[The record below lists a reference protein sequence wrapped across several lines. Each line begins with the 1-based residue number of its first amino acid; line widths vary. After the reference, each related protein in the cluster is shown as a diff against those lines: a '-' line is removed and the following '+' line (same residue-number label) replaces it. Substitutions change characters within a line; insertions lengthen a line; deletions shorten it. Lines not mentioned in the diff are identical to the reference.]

1 MNRNSH
7 WFTKILIFDG
17 IVIAFYLLAPKFPL
31 QSSLCL
37 LLILCNLFVGSI
49 LKLYEQRDDRN
60 NRRFDMPTALNEK
73 QKKNAQNLLRYAT
86 AVMAFLSLT
95 TTAQGMHGY
104 VFKKMWLAYLGS
116 FGVQSI
122 LVVFSLLLCRFYVT
136 VGKCQWHDYIKKS
149 VKLSMVLFFSLSLMV
164 SSVFSFTYIADNA
177 YADSWAS
184 DRESMIQTY
193 LTNESYRLQQENERR
208 GKILIDKIYNIINE
222 DLSQSMKTIEQ
233 DETEKTN
240 ETVKELIDNIKDNSK
255 SLKPEVTIDLSGKI
269 NGNNKQYID
278 DLQNNFDQE
287 LKLNYENAVKNYS
300 ETIKDINSLKSTFS
314 DISDSKFYNDLTT
327 IIDDINDFKNDIK
340 NLKQQITYW
349 SNSQL
354 ILDVNTER
362 NMLDTDTN
370 TLEHY
375 FDRLNQKLTDIKN
388 ILDNTN
394 NNTTD
399 SVTNKLTALI
409 KDIYSLKITED
420 STKDNNNLI
429 NTITNNISD
438 ILETITSDDS
448 FSGEHTKALVDLKD
462 YIEQYQKYIELQ
474 KNLKNYCDIDMK
486 TVYNILIEKDPNEK
500 RKDNKTNKSSDTKSN
515 TDKNVKTSDKKKD
528 ASNSALDTTKQ
539 KNSSA
544 NTKELTEKK
553 WAEERNEDFFEFIGY
568 LKSLPD
574 ITAIDIEDDNI
585 TSESKESENTDSNN
599 SSDDSQNTNKNYNT
613 TEASQN
619 TNSNNSS
626 DNSEHTDANGSSNNS
641 KDTET
646 NNSSDNTTVWE
657 KIFSDNTNTNF
668 KEIYDSDKVLEK
680 TSTMQRNFLG
690 NLTMFERAFNYFLY
704 DYKMMAFFSAFIAI
718 YLDLSAFLVG
728 CFLYFT
734 EIFKEKA

>member
-164 SSVFSFTYIADNA
+164 SSVFSFTYITDNA

-184 DRESMIQTY
+184 DRESMIQTF
-193 LTNESYRLQQENERR
+193 LTNESYHLQQENERR
-208 GKILIDKIYNIINE
+208 GKILITKIYDIIKN
-222 DLSQSMKTIEQ
+222 DLSKSMENIKE
-233 DETEKTN
+233 DETKKTN

-255 SLKPEVTIDLSGKI
+255 SLKPKVTIDLSGKI

-287 LKLNYENAVKNYS
+287 LKPKYKNAVKNYGK
-300 ETIKDINSLKSTFS
+300 TIKKIDSLKSIFS

-327 IIDDINDFKNDIK
+327 ILDDIDDFKNDIK
-340 NLKQQITYW
+340 NLKQQITNW

-370 TLEHY
+370 TLEYY
-375 FDRLNQKLTDIKN
+375 FDRLNQKLTDIKS
-388 ILDNTN
+388 IIDNTN

-420 STKDNNNLI
+420 STKGNNNLI
-429 NTITNNISD
+429 NRITNNISE

-474 KNLKNYCDIDMK
+474 KNLKDYCDIDMK

-500 RKDNKTNKSSDTKSN
+500 SKDNKTNKSSDTKSN

-574 ITAIDIEDDNI
+574 VTAIEIEDDNI

-626 DNSEHTDANGSSNNS
+626 DNSEDTDANGSSNNS

>member
-164 SSVFSFTYIADNA
+164 SSVFSFTYITDNA

-184 DRESMIQTY
+184 DRESMIQTF
-193 LTNESYRLQQENERR
+193 LTNESYHLQQENERR
-208 GKILIDKIYNIINE
+208 GKILITKIYDIIKN
-222 DLSQSMKTIEQ
+222 DLSKSMENIKE
-233 DETEKTN
+233 DETKKTN

-255 SLKPEVTIDLSGKI
+255 SLKPKVTIDLSGKI

-287 LKLNYENAVKNYS
+287 LKPKYKNAVKNYGK
-300 ETIKDINSLKSTFS
+300 TIKKIDSLKSIFS

-327 IIDDINDFKNDIK
+327 ILDDIHNFKNDIK
-340 NLKQQITYW
+340 NLKQQITNW

-370 TLEHY
+370 TLEYY

-388 ILDNTN
+388 IIDNTN

-420 STKDNNNLI
+420 STKGNNNLI
-429 NTITNNISD
+429 NRITNNISE

-474 KNLKNYCDIDMK
+474 KNLKDYCDIDMK

-500 RKDNKTNKSSDTKSN
+500 SKDNKTNKSSDTKSN

-574 ITAIDIEDDNI
+574 VTAIEIEDDNI

-626 DNSEHTDANGSSNNS
+626 DNSEDTDANGSSNNS

>member
-287 LKLNYENAVKNYS
+287 LKLNYENAVKNYG

-327 IIDDINDFKNDIK
+327 IIDDIDDFKNDIK
-340 NLKQQITYW
+340 NLKQQITNW

-500 RKDNKTNKSSDTKSN
+500 SKDNKTNKSSDTKSN
-515 TDKNVKTSDKKKD
+515 NDKNVKTSDKKKD
-528 ASNSALDTTKQ
+528 ASNSASDTTKQ

-544 NTKELTEKK
+544 NTKELTEKE
-553 WAEERNEDFFEFIGY
+553 WEEERNEDFFEFIGY

-626 DNSEHTDANGSSNNS
+626 DNSEDTDANGSSNNS

>member
-287 LKLNYENAVKNYS
+287 LKLNYENAVKNYG

-354 ILDVNTER
+354 ILDVNTR
-362 NMLDTDTN
+362 PA
-370 TLEHY
+370 
-375 FDRLNQKLTDIKN
+375 R
-388 ILDNTN
+388 
-394 NNTTD
+394 
-399 SVTNKLTALI
+399 
-409 KDIYSLKITED
+409 
-420 STKDNNNLI
+420 
-429 NTITNNISD
+429 
-438 ILETITSDDS
+438 
-448 FSGEHTKALVDLKD
+448 
-462 YIEQYQKYIELQ
+462 
-474 KNLKNYCDIDMK
+474 
-486 TVYNILIEKDPNEK
+486 
-500 RKDNKTNKSSDTKSN
+500 
-515 TDKNVKTSDKKKD
+515 
-528 ASNSALDTTKQ
+528 
-539 KNSSA
+539 
-544 NTKELTEKK
+544 
-553 WAEERNEDFFEFIGY
+553 
-568 LKSLPD
+568 
-574 ITAIDIEDDNI
+574 
-585 TSESKESENTDSNN
+585 
-599 SSDDSQNTNKNYNT
+599 
-613 TEASQN
+613 
-619 TNSNNSS
+619 
-626 DNSEHTDANGSSNNS
+626 
-641 KDTET
+641 
-646 NNSSDNTTVWE
+646 
-657 KIFSDNTNTNF
+657 
-668 KEIYDSDKVLEK
+668 
-680 TSTMQRNFLG
+680 
-690 NLTMFERAFNYFLY
+690 
-704 DYKMMAFFSAFIAI
+704 
-718 YLDLSAFLVG
+718 
-728 CFLYFT
+728 
-734 EIFKEKA
+734 

>member
-1 MNRNSH
+1 MKNR
-7 WFTKILIFDG
+7 
-17 IVIAFYLLAPKFPL
+17 
-31 QSSLCL
+31 
-37 LLILCNLFVGSI
+37 
-49 LKLYEQRDDRN
+49 
-60 NRRFDMPTALNEK
+60 
-73 QKKNAQNLLRYAT
+73 KKNAQNLLRYAT

-164 SSVFSFTYIADNA
+164 SSVFSFTYITDNA

-184 DRESMIQTY
+184 DRESMIQTF
-193 LTNESYRLQQENERR
+193 LTNESYHLQQENERR
-208 GKILIDKIYNIINE
+208 GKILITKIYDIIKN
-222 DLSQSMKTIEQ
+222 DLSKSMENIKE
-233 DETEKTN
+233 DETKKTN

-255 SLKPEVTIDLSGKI
+255 SLKPKVTIDLSGKI

-287 LKLNYENAVKNYS
+287 LKPKYKNAVKNYGK
-300 ETIKDINSLKSTFS
+300 TIKKIDSLKSIFS

-327 IIDDINDFKNDIK
+327 ILDDIDDFKNDIK
-340 NLKQQITYW
+340 NLKQQITNW

-370 TLEHY
+370 TLEYY

-388 ILDNTN
+388 IIDNTN

-420 STKDNNNLI
+420 STKGNNNLI
-429 NTITNNISD
+429 NRITNNISE

-474 KNLKNYCDIDMK
+474 KNLKDYCDIDMK

-500 RKDNKTNKSSDTKSN
+500 SKDNKTNKSSDTKSN

-574 ITAIDIEDDNI
+574 VTAIEIEDDNI

-626 DNSEHTDANGSSNNS
+626 DNSEDTDANGSSNNS

>member
-1 MNRNSH
+1 
-7 WFTKILIFDG
+7 
-17 IVIAFYLLAPKFPL
+17 
-31 QSSLCL
+31 
-37 LLILCNLFVGSI
+37 VGSI

-287 LKLNYENAVKNYS
+287 LKLNYENAVKNYG

-500 RKDNKTNKSSDTKSN
+500 SKDNKTNKSSDTKSN

-626 DNSEHTDANGSSNNS
+626 DNSEDTDANGSSNNS

>member
-287 LKLNYENAVKNYS
+287 LKLNYENAVKNYG

-327 IIDDINDFKNDIK
+327 IIDDIDDFKNDIK

-500 RKDNKTNKSSDTKSN
+500 SKDNKTNKSSDTKSN
-515 TDKNVKTSDKKKD
+515 NDKNVKTSDKKKD
-528 ASNSALDTTKQ
+528 ASNSASDTTKQ

-544 NTKELTEKK
+544 NTKELTEKE
-553 WAEERNEDFFEFIGY
+553 WEEERNEDFFEFIGY

-626 DNSEHTDANGSSNNS
+626 DNSEDTDANGSSNNS

>member
-287 LKLNYENAVKNYS
+287 LKLNYENAVKNYG

-327 IIDDINDFKNDIK
+327 IIDDIDDFKNDIK

-420 STKDNNNLI
+420 STKDNNNPELFM
-429 NTITNNISD
+429 NI
-438 ILETITSDDS
+438 
-448 FSGEHTKALVDLKD
+448 
-462 YIEQYQKYIELQ
+462 
-474 KNLKNYCDIDMK
+474 
-486 TVYNILIEKDPNEK
+486 
-500 RKDNKTNKSSDTKSN
+500 
-515 TDKNVKTSDKKKD
+515 
-528 ASNSALDTTKQ
+528 
-539 KNSSA
+539 
-544 NTKELTEKK
+544 
-553 WAEERNEDFFEFIGY
+553 
-568 LKSLPD
+568 
-574 ITAIDIEDDNI
+574 
-585 TSESKESENTDSNN
+585 
-599 SSDDSQNTNKNYNT
+599 
-613 TEASQN
+613 
-619 TNSNNSS
+619 
-626 DNSEHTDANGSSNNS
+626 
-641 KDTET
+641 
-646 NNSSDNTTVWE
+646 
-657 KIFSDNTNTNF
+657 
-668 KEIYDSDKVLEK
+668 
-680 TSTMQRNFLG
+680 
-690 NLTMFERAFNYFLY
+690 
-704 DYKMMAFFSAFIAI
+704 
-718 YLDLSAFLVG
+718 
-728 CFLYFT
+728 
-734 EIFKEKA
+734 

>member
-208 GKILIDKIYNIINE
+208 GKILIDKIYNIIKK
-222 DLSQSMKTIEQ
+222 DLGESMKNIKK

-240 ETVKELIDNIKDNSK
+240 ETVKRLIDKIENENSDKDNALKPTFIIDIDFTNYESDTHIEDLKKSYTDTLKPKYNQLLKNYETIVTDVNDWNPDSLDIFSQDFNDMLQETLEKINKNIKVIND
-255 SLKPEVTIDLSGKI
+255 LKTQIRKWSTS
-269 NGNNKQYID
+269 Q
-278 DLQNNFDQE
+278 
-287 LKLNYENAVKNYS
+287 S
-300 ETIKDINSLKSTFS
+300 IKDINTRRASLQTDATTLKDYFERLKAKITE
-314 DISDSKFYNDLTT
+314 IQTEIENND
-327 IIDDINDFKNDIK
+327 NK
-340 NLKQQITYW
+340 
-349 SNSQL
+349 
-354 ILDVNTER
+354 E
-362 NMLDTDTN
+362 
-370 TLEHY
+370 
-375 FDRLNQKLTDIKN
+375 
-388 ILDNTN
+388 
-394 NNTTD
+394 TD
-399 SVTNKLTALI
+399 SVSNKLTALI
-409 KDIYSLKITED
+409 KDIYSLKITENNTENNSNPID
-420 STKDNNNLI
+420 DIVKD
-429 NTITNNISD
+429 ISD

-474 KNLKNYCDIDMK
+474 KNLKDYCDIDMK

-500 RKDNKTNKSSDTKSN
+500 SKDNKTNKSSDTKSN
-515 TDKNVKTSDKKKD
+515 NDKNVKTSDKKKD
-528 ASNSALDTTKQ
+528 ASNSASDTTKQ

-544 NTKELTEKK
+544 NTKELTEKE
-553 WAEERNEDFFEFIGY
+553 WEEERNEDFFEFIGY

-626 DNSEHTDANGSSNNS
+626 DNSEDTDANGSSNNS

-680 TSTMQRNFLG
+680 TSTM
-690 NLTMFERAFNYFLY
+690 
-704 DYKMMAFFSAFIAI
+704 
-718 YLDLSAFLVG
+718 
-728 CFLYFT
+728 
-734 EIFKEKA
+734 

>member
-149 VKLSMVLFFSLSLMV
+149 VKLSMALFFSLSLMV

-208 GKILIDKIYNIINE
+208 GKILIDTIYDIINK
-222 DLSQSMKTIEQ
+222 DLSKSMEKIEQ
-233 DETEKTN
+233 DETEKIN

-287 LKLNYENAVKNYS
+287 LKPNYENAVKNYG
-300 ETIKDINSLKSTFS
+300 ETIKDFNSLKSTFS

-327 IIDDINDFKNDIK
+327 ILDDIDDFKNDIK
-340 NLKQQITYW
+340 NLKQQITNW

-388 ILDNTN
+388 IIDNTN

-420 STKDNNNLI
+420 STKDNNDLI
-429 NTITNNISD
+429 NRITNNISE

-448 FSGEHTKALVDLKD
+448 FSGEHTKSLVDLKD

-486 TVYNILIEKDPNEK
+486 KVYNILIEKDPNEK
-500 RKDNKTNKSSDTKSN
+500 SKDNKTNKSSDTQSN
-515 TDKNVKTSDKKKD
+515 TDKNVKTSDKKKNT
-528 ASNSALDTTKQ
+528 SNSASDTTKQ

-626 DNSEHTDANGSSNNS
+626 DNSEDTDANGSSNNS

>member
-1 MNRNSH
+1 MKWKKRTTQMPIQQSLRALPKKTND
-7 WFTKILIFDG
+7 WLIKIILFNI
-17 IVIAFYLLAPKFPL
+17 IVIAFYLFAPKFPL

-49 LKLYEQRDDRN
+49 LKLYEQRDARN
-60 NRRFDMPTALNEK
+60 NYRFDMPTALNEK

-208 GKILIDKIYNIINE
+208 GKILIDKIYDIINE
-222 DLSQSMKTIEQ
+222 DLSKSMETIEQ

-240 ETVKELIDNIKDNSK
+240 EAVKELIDKIEIETEFLNTDVDIDPELEANLREKNDNDTDSLLKQYNKTYKTTYTDSVDIYNDAKTKINDWKSTNKPISEIAEEVETLLEKIKDTITNLAETENTIDNLRTYQINIDIQSVHGTYKTQVGKLKTSLK
-255 SLKPEVTIDLSGKI
+255 SLKKKLTKI
-269 NGNNKQYID
+269 QTEIENND
-278 DLQNNFDQE
+278 
-287 LKLNYENAVKNYS
+287 
-300 ETIKDINSLKSTFS
+300 
-314 DISDSKFYNDLTT
+314 
-327 IIDDINDFKNDIK
+327 
-340 NLKQQITYW
+340 
-349 SNSQL
+349 
-354 ILDVNTER
+354 NTE
-362 NMLDTDTN
+362 
-370 TLEHY
+370 
-375 FDRLNQKLTDIKN
+375 
-388 ILDNTN
+388 
-394 NNTTD
+394 TD
-399 SVTNKLTALI
+399 SVSNNLTSLI
-409 KDIYSLKITED
+409 KDIYSLKITAD
-420 STKDNNNLI
+420 GTKNKSNPIDDILK
-429 NTITNNISD
+429 NISD

-448 FSGEHTKALVDLKD
+448 FSDDHTKALVDLKD

-474 KNLKNYCDIDMK
+474 KNLKDYCDIDMK
-486 TVYNILIEKDPNEK
+486 TVYNIWIKKDSDEEG
-500 RKDNKTNKSSDTKSN
+500 TNDKNGKSSDTKSDN
-515 TDKNVKTSDKKKD
+515 DKNVKTSDNKKD
-528 ASNSALDTTKQ
+528 APNSAPHTSTP

-544 NTKELTEKK
+544 NTKELTEKE
-553 WAEERNEDFFEFIGY
+553 WAEERNEDFFQFIGY

-574 ITAIDIEDDNI
+574 VTAIEPEND
-585 TSESKESENTDSNN
+585 TTKSKSAN
-599 SSDDSQNTNKNYNT
+599 SKN
-613 TEASQN
+613 
-619 TNSNNSS
+619 
-626 DNSEHTDANGSSNNS
+626 TDANSSS
-641 KDTET
+641 KE
-646 NNSSDNTTVWE
+646 
-657 KIFSDNTNTNF
+657 NF
-668 KEIYDSDKVLEK
+668 DSDKVLEE
-680 TSTMQRNFLG
+680 TSVMQRNFLG

-704 DYKMMAFFSAFIAI
+704 DYKMMVFFSAFIAV

-734 EIFKEKA
+734 EIFKENE

>member
-1 MNRNSH
+1 M
-7 WFTKILIFDG
+7 
-17 IVIAFYLLAPKFPL
+17 
-31 QSSLCL
+31 
-37 LLILCNLFVGSI
+37 GSI

-149 VKLSMVLFFSLSLMV
+149 VKLSMALFFSLSLMV

-208 GKILIDKIYNIINE
+208 GKILIDTIYDIINK
-222 DLSQSMKTIEQ
+222 DLSKSMEKIEQ
-233 DETEKTN
+233 DETEKIN

-287 LKLNYENAVKNYS
+287 LKPKYKNAVKNYGK
-300 ETIKDINSLKSTFS
+300 TIKDINSLKSTFS

-327 IIDDINDFKNDIK
+327 IIDDIDDFKNDIK
-340 NLKQQITYW
+340 NLKQQITNW

-370 TLEHY
+370 TLEYY

-388 ILDNTN
+388 IIDNTN

-420 STKDNNNLI
+420 STKDNNDLI
-429 NTITNNISD
+429 NRITNNISE

-448 FSGEHTKALVDLKD
+448 FSGEHTKSLVDLKD

-486 TVYNILIEKDPNEK
+486 KVYNILIEKDPNEK
-500 RKDNKTNKSSDTKSN
+500 SKDNKTNKSSDTQSN
-515 TDKNVKTSDKKKD
+515 TDKNVKTSDKKKN
-528 ASNSALDTTKQ
+528 ASNSASDTTKQ

-574 ITAIDIEDDNI
+574 VTAIEI
-585 TSESKESENTDSNN
+585 ENTDAKDN
-599 SSDDSQNTNKNYNT
+599 
-613 TEASQN
+613 A
-619 TNSNNSS
+619 
-626 DNSEHTDANGSSNNS
+626 DNSEDIDTNISS
-641 KDTET
+641 
-646 NNSSDNTTVWE
+646 
-657 KIFSDNTNTNF
+657 

>member
-240 ETVKELIDNIKDNSK
+240 ETVKELIDNIKDNRK

-287 LKLNYENAVKNYS
+287 LKPNYENAVKNYG
-300 ETIKDINSLKSTFS
+300 ETIKDFNSLKSTFS

-327 IIDDINDFKNDIK
+327 ILDDIDDFKNDIK
-340 NLKQQITYW
+340 NLKQQITNW

-500 RKDNKTNKSSDTKSN
+500 SKDNKTNKSSDTKSN
-515 TDKNVKTSDKKKD
+515 NDKNVKTSDKKKD
-528 ASNSALDTTKQ
+528 ASNSASDTTKQ

-544 NTKELTEKK
+544 NTKELTEKE
-553 WAEERNEDFFEFIGY
+553 WEEERNEDFFEFIGY

-626 DNSEHTDANGSSNNS
+626 DNSEDTDANGSSNNS

>member
-184 DRESMIQTY
+184 DMESMIQTY

-233 DETEKTN
+233 DETEKIN

-287 LKLNYENAVKNYS
+287 LKPNYENAVKNYG
-300 ETIKDINSLKSTFS
+300 ETIKDFNSLKSTFS

-327 IIDDINDFKNDIK
+327 ILDDIDDFKNDIK
-340 NLKQQITYW
+340 NLKQQITNW

-388 ILDNTN
+388 IIDNTN

-420 STKDNNNLI
+420 STKDNNDLI
-429 NTITNNISD
+429 NRITNNISE

-448 FSGEHTKALVDLKD
+448 FSGEHTKSLVDLKD

-486 TVYNILIEKDPNEK
+486 KVYNILIEKDPNEK
-500 RKDNKTNKSSDTKSN
+500 SKDNKTNKSSDTQSN
-515 TDKNVKTSDKKKD
+515 TDKNVKTSDKKKN
-528 ASNSALDTTKQ
+528 ASNSASDTTKQ

-544 NTKELTEKK
+544 NTKELTEKE
-553 WAEERNEDFFEFIGY
+553 WEEERNGDFFQFIGY

-574 ITAIDIEDDNI
+574 VTAIEI
-585 TSESKESENTDSNN
+585 ENTDAKDN
-599 SSDDSQNTNKNYNT
+599 
-613 TEASQN
+613 A
-619 TNSNNSS
+619 
-626 DNSEHTDANGSSNNS
+626 DNSEDIDTNISS
-641 KDTET
+641 
-646 NNSSDNTTVWE
+646 
-657 KIFSDNTNTNF
+657 

>member
-287 LKLNYENAVKNYS
+287 LKLNYENAVKNYG

-500 RKDNKTNKSSDTKSN
+500 SKDNKTNKSSDTKSN

-626 DNSEHTDANGSSNNS
+626 DNSEDTDANGSSNNS

>member
-149 VKLSMVLFFSLSLMV
+149 VKLSMALFFSLSLMV

-208 GKILIDKIYNIINE
+208 GKILIDTIYDIINK
-222 DLSQSMKTIEQ
+222 DLSKSMEKIEQ
-233 DETEKTN
+233 DETEKIN

-287 LKLNYENAVKNYS
+287 LKPKYKNAVKNYGK
-300 ETIKDINSLKSTFS
+300 TIKDINSLKSTFS

-327 IIDDINDFKNDIK
+327 IIDDIDDFKNDIK
-340 NLKQQITYW
+340 NLKQQITNW

-370 TLEHY
+370 TLEYY

-388 ILDNTN
+388 IIDNTN

-420 STKDNNNLI
+420 STKDNNDLI
-429 NTITNNISD
+429 NRITNNISE

-448 FSGEHTKALVDLKD
+448 FSGEHTKSLVDLKD

-486 TVYNILIEKDPNEK
+486 KVYNILIEKDPNEK
-500 RKDNKTNKSSDTKSN
+500 SKDNKTNKSSDTQSN
-515 TDKNVKTSDKKKD
+515 TDKNVKTSDKKKN
-528 ASNSALDTTKQ
+528 ASNSASDTTKQ

-626 DNSEHTDANGSSNNS
+626 DNSEDTDANGSSNNS

>member
-149 VKLSMVLFFSLSLMV
+149 VKLSMALFFSLSLMV

-208 GKILIDKIYNIINE
+208 GKILIDTIYDIINK
-222 DLSQSMKTIEQ
+222 DLSKSMEKIEQ
-233 DETEKTN
+233 DETEKIN

-287 LKLNYENAVKNYS
+287 LKPKYKNAVKNYGK
-300 ETIKDINSLKSTFS
+300 TIKDINSLKSTFS

-327 IIDDINDFKNDIK
+327 IIDDIDDFKNDIK
-340 NLKQQITYW
+340 NLKQQITNW

-370 TLEHY
+370 TLEYY

-388 ILDNTN
+388 IIDNTN

-420 STKDNNNLI
+420 STKDNNDLI
-429 NTITNNISD
+429 NRITNNISE

-448 FSGEHTKALVDLKD
+448 FSGEHTKSLVDLKD

-486 TVYNILIEKDPNEK
+486 KVYNILIEKDPNEK
-500 RKDNKTNKSSDTKSN
+500 SKDNKTNKSSDTQSN
-515 TDKNVKTSDKKKD
+515 TDKNVKTSDKKKN
-528 ASNSALDTTKQ
+528 ASNSASDTTKQ

-574 ITAIDIEDDNI
+574 VTAIEI
-585 TSESKESENTDSNN
+585 ENTDAKDN
-599 SSDDSQNTNKNYNT
+599 
-613 TEASQN
+613 A
-619 TNSNNSS
+619 
-626 DNSEHTDANGSSNNS
+626 DNSEDIDTNISS
-641 KDTET
+641 
-646 NNSSDNTTVWE
+646 
-657 KIFSDNTNTNF
+657 

>member
-500 RKDNKTNKSSDTKSN
+500 SKDNKTNKSSDTKSN

-626 DNSEHTDANGSSNNS
+626 DNSEDTDANGSSNNS